1 MILSRLG
8 NSPNMFCSEF
18 ARRQQPYKLSAT
30 GQELGSSM
38 LFSSRIGCW
47 NTANAALDVVP
58 HVPWHGLGLHGWEI
72 CRQPVNRR
80 FLWHPVF
87 TLARRLGR
95 MPFWSWERRPTLW
108 FWNSIKQHF
117 EVARVQNAKPDSL
130 TDSCQE
136 LLLKLS
142 QSVFPLAWP
151 GEILSVLSDE
161 QHVVPPLIH
170 LDSDWSPESILMLC
184 GKAEDVTVG
193 IGGYPSGALQ
203 VLGAWYLALFRL
215 ACPEHIFASLRN
227 MVAKSTD
234 PLYHCLIDTGA
245 LVMGFTN
252 EEVAKLL
259 LKLLPEDL
267 FEPWWAKS
275 IKICKILGQPHCIP
289 TQAGQDQF
297 QILCLCVIRMA
308 LPILMIA
315 TLQWWFCGMLWNQSL
330 GIDLQTRADGTVQR
344 MCGT

>member
-108 FWNSIKQHF
+108 FWNSIKQHL
-117 EVARVQNAKPDSL
+117 R
-130 TDSCQE
+130 
-136 LLLKLS
+136 
-142 QSVFPLAWP
+142 WP
-151 GEILSVLSDE
+151 GCRTQNL
-161 QHVVPPLIH
+161 
-170 LDSDWSPESILMLC
+170 
-184 GKAEDVTVG
+184 T
-193 IGGYPSGALQ
+193 
-203 VLGAWYLALFRL
+203 AWQT
-215 ACPEHIFASLRN
+215 
-227 MVAKSTD
+227 VAKSFYWSCRNLFFLLLDQAKSCRSWVTSSMWFHH
-234 PLYHCLIDTGA
+234 LSTWILTGLQKA
-245 LVMGFTN
+245 FWCFA
-252 EEVAKLL
+252 AKL
-259 LKLLPEDL
+259 
-267 FEPWWAKS
+267 
-275 IKICKILGQPHCIP
+275 
-289 TQAGQDQF
+289 
-297 QILCLCVIRMA
+297 RM
-308 LPILMIA
+308 
-315 TLQWWFCGMLWNQSL
+315 LQ
-330 GIDLQTRADGTVQR
+330 
-344 MCGT
+344 